1 MEKGILS
8 KHTHWRKR
16 DTVSLA
22 ITYVANVLIFMC
34 LFIALLFLRVGGGW
48 QFSSFMKNGAQL
60 VKLFALLTLT
70 LSAMF
75 LYFFFEE
82 REFLRRAVNSEMLFL
97 ILQVSLFV
105 CFIIEKYLN
114 IYIRPLALVA
124 VLTLFLTNSRTAV
137 FMTFF
142 FTTLLFVFDGF
153 SGITSGFT
161 HLEQA
166 MFPIISLT
174 SGVIAIYVMKDI
186 YSRFRLMVFSIFLS
200 LPSLICV
207 TALSIGKLF
216 ASTYEDIIASLIS
229 GPLAIASFIIILPVF
244 EFLFKK
250 LTCFKLAELTDHKA
264 RYIRKMIIQS
274 PGTFNHAIVVSN
286 LAEACATA
294 IGEDALL
301 ARTCAYYHDIGKLRR
316 PEFFKENQIDD
327 DNPHDDLTPELSAN
341 IIKSH
346 TVDGYHYALKNRLP
360 KEVADV
366 AREHHGTM
374 PILYFYDKARKFTD
388 GEVSLAEYSYSGPK
402 PQTKISAILMIVD
415 SCEALARTLSDRS
428 RENVAKAVKKVV
440 SDRMQFGQFDE
451 CEITLKE
458 LNIITHTVIN
468 SLSGVYHSRI
478 EYPKVSIEDLEK
490 EESTQEEQNG

>member
-1 MEKGILS
+1 MENKLLT
-8 KHTHWRKR
+8 KHTHWRKK
-16 DTVSLA
+16 DVASLA
-22 ITYVANVLIFMC
+22 ITYVANVLLFMG
-34 LFIALLFLRVGGGW
+34 LFIGLFYFRVGAGQEFKTFIQDGK
-48 QFSSFMKNGAQL
+48 ML
-60 VKLFALLTLT
+60 LKLFVLLGLT

-75 LYFFFEE
+75 LYFYFEE
-82 REFLRRAVNSEMLFL
+82 RDFLRQAVNSEMLFL
-97 ILQVSLFV
+97 ILQVSLCICFV
-105 CFIIEKYLN
+105 IEKYLN

-142 FTTLLFVFDGF
+142 FTTLLFTFDKF
-153 SGITSGFT
+153 SGITSDLA

-166 MFPIISLT
+166 IFPIITLA

-186 YSRFRLMVFSIFLS
+186 YSRFKLMVFSLFVS
-200 LPSLICV
+200 LPCLVCV
-207 TALSIGKLF
+207 IALSIGQPVN
-216 ASTYEDIIASLIS
+216 SWYEDFLASLCS
-229 GPLAIASFIIILPVF
+229 GPISVACFIIILPVF

-264 RYIRKMIIQS
+264 KYIKKMIIQS
-274 PGTFNHAIVVSN
+274 PGTFNHALVVSN

-316 PEFFKENQIDD
+316 PEFFKENQISEA
-327 DNPHDDLTPELSAN
+327 NPHDDLTPELSAN

-346 TVDGYHYALKNRLP
+346 TVDGYQYALKNRLP

-374 PILYFYDKARKFTD
+374 PILYFYDKAKKFTD
-388 GEVSLAEYSYSGPK
+388 GEVSLAEYSYGGPK
-402 PQTKISAILMIVD
+402 PQTKIACILMIVD

-440 SDRMQFGQFDE
+440 RDRMQFGQFDE

-458 LNIITHTVIN
+458 LDIITHTVIN

-478 EYPKVSIEDLEK
+478 EYPKVSIEDLER
-490 EESTQEEQNG
+490 EESIREE